1 MNEEEEVCT
10 PEIPSGL
17 LLRYRGVTGA
27 LKVPVQLGMV
37 GILENSLTS
46 QDLCYP
52 FLRLIGLW
60 GPANGEFKLLNSGPA
75 NPEA

>member
-1 MNEEEEVCT
+1 MKKRRYAPLEV
-10 PEIPSGL
+10 PSGL

-37 GILENSLTS
+37 GILGKPLTS
-46 QDLCYP
+46 QDLGYP
-52 FLRLIGLW
+52 FLRLVGLW
-60 GPANGEFKLLNSGPA
+60 APANGEFELLNSGPA